1 MSNKNMT
8 LNKKL
13 KEVLKHS
20 FIYGL
25 TSSLQ
30 TVVGF
35 IMLPILTVYFTP
47 EIFGTSVYWSKS
59 DC

>member
-47 EIFGTSVYWSKS
+47 EIF
-59 DC
+59 